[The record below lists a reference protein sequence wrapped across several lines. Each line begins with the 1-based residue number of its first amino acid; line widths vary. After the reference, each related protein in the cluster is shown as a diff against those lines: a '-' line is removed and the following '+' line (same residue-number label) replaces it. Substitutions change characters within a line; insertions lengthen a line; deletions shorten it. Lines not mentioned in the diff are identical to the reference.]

1 MTPIEIELNIK
12 QKYKDAKI
20 LHVNGGYSNAIYLC
34 GYCVELAL
42 KYAIIKKLNWS
53 EFRDTN
59 DYKSLKVHKLNVL
72 LAFTGEEMRIKRL
85 PEWNIVI
92 KWDETKRYED
102 PLKATN
108 SQSLSML
115 NATKKIV
122 EEICTI
128 LL

>member
-1 MTPIEIELNIK
+1 MTPHEIELNIK
-12 QKYKDAKI
+12 QKFKDAKL
-20 LHVNGGYSNAIYLC
+20 LHDNGGYSNAIYLC

-42 KYAIIKKLNWS
+42 KHAITNKLNWS
-53 EFRDTN
+53 EFREAKEYT
-59 DYKSLKVHKLNVL
+59 SIKVHNLNVL
-72 LAFTGEEMRIKRL
+72 LAFTGDEIRIKNL

-102 PLKATN
+102 PLRATN
-108 SQSLSML
+108 TQSQSML

-128 LL
+128 L